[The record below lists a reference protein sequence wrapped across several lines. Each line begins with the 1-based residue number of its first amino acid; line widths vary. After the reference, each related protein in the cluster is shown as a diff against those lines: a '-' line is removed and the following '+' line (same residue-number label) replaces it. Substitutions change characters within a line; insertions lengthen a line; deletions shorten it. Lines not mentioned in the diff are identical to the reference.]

1 MKKIWFYFLVVSVV
15 ACTDSDTRNVLD
27 EGWSAFEAGD
37 YASAVTV
44 LTESRNKKPDDPEI
58 RSALGW
64 AFMRLD
70 MLTEAE
76 SEFEAG
82 ALLIN
87 VPADLYAGRAFVLN
101 AQKQY
106 GASNTSISQAL
117 SLQPAWLFLHESGLD
132 HEDLAILKA
141 ENHFVLGE
149 FQDAL
154 TAVQTVNVSFTAD
167 VATDAGR
174 GQLAAEIERLRN

>member
-1 MKKIWFYFLVVSVV
+1 MKRMWLCLIGMSVLSC
-15 ACTDSDTRNVLD
+15 ADSDSRSPLD

-37 YASAVTV
+37 YTSAVTV
-44 LTESRNKKPDDPEI
+44 LTEARNKKPDDPEI

-64 AFMRLD
+64 ALMRLD

-87 VPADLYAGRAFVLN
+87 APADLYAGRAFVLN

-154 TAVQTVNVSFTAD
+154 TAVQTVNASFTAD

-174 GQLAAEIERLRN
+174 GQLAAEIERLRS